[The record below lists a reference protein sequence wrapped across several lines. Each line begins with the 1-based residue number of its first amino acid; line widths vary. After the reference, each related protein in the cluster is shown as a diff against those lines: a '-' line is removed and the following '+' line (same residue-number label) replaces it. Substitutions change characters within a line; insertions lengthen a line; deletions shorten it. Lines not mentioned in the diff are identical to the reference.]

1 MAREDAFQSLAARWP
16 RPWGRPSWAATSGSG
31 GWHHRASRRDPMALG
46 MSSKDNWSLLSQSLA
61 QSPGV
66 RKSSRRSPGR
76 PRRRG
81 GAGGGGGAAAGSA
94 PGAAAAQ
101 RPAGAKR
108 SPRPGG
114 IPRVV
119 AQESRG
125 GAARAGAGAA
135 RAAAAAAR
143 AAAAPPHPLRR
154 AEVPGGRRR
163 GRRRSTR
170 WRGAGPRV
178 LLRRDLTALPHFL
191 ELGSAVLEPDFDLCG
206 KGT

>member
-1 MAREDAFQSLAARWP
+1 MVVLVVVVVRLR
-16 RPWGRPSWAATSGSG
+16 GL
-31 GWHHRASRRDPMALG
+31 RRV
-46 MSSKDNWSLLSQSLA
+46 Q
-61 QSPGV
+61 Q
-66 RKSSRRSPGR
+66 RRSGLQVR
-76 PRRRG
+76 SGARG
-81 GAGGGGGAAAGSA
+81 LVV
-94 PGAAAAQ
+94 
-101 RPAGAKR
+101 
-108 SPRPGG
+108 
-114 IPRVV
+114 PRVV
-119 AQESRG
+119 SQESRG

-143 AAAAPPHPLRR
+143 AAAAPHPLRR